1 MADLRPD
8 DFEKLYDRLAAKHG
22 VVTLGREGTMVRS
35 VFKYALESD
44 LIERRV
50 PFGPKFKTPSKADRR
65 KARAKKKNEHGKRP
79 PKLKR
84 CSPRRYPS
92 TRQ

>member
-22 VVTLGREGTMVRS
+22 VVTLGREVTMVRS

-44 LIERRV
+44 LIEGGFHSGQSSRRPV
-50 PFGPKFKTPSKADRR
+50 RPIDARPARR
-65 KARAKKKNEHGKRP
+65 KRTSTASG
-79 PKLKR
+79 
-84 CSPRRYPS
+84 RRN
-92 TRQ
+92 